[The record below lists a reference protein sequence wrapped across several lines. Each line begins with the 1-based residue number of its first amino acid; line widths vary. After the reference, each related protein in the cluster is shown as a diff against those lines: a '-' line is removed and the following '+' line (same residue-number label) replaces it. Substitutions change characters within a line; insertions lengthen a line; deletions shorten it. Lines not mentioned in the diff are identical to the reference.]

1 MMKRHPSDAPPVP
14 RREIFAWAGFDFANS
29 AFTTVMV
36 TVLFPT
42 YFITVLC
49 GGAPEAE
56 RWWGWAGGAA
66 NLMVVLLG
74 PLLGAYADRGANKKR
89 FLLATTLGCVTA
101 TAVLGFIA
109 PGQIVW
115 AWLLFVV
122 ANFCFALG
130 ENFCASFLPE
140 ISTPATAGRISALG
154 WSVGYFGG
162 LASLLLARTV
172 PVPQGI
178 LLTAL
183 FFGLAALP
191 TFLFLR
197 ERASPQLRMPL
208 PRLQEW
214 IATLR
219 DHRNLARFLLCFFFA
234 SAGLSTVI
242 YFAGIFATRELGM
255 NTDQLVIMFLA
266 LQLSAAAG
274 AWGFGGLQ
282 DKMGSRLALG
292 LTFLV
297 WVVVIV
303 GCVLTRDIQVFYL
316 FAALAGVGLGAT
328 QTCARAFVSQL
339 TPPARSAEFFG
350 LWGVCGK
357 LAPVL
362 ALPVFG
368 ELATRFGLR
377 PALLS
382 TLVFFILAGIVLSKV
397 HPLPREKASLHS

>member
-1 MMKRHPSDAPPVP
+1 
-14 RREIFAWAGFDFANS
+14 
-29 AFTTVMV
+29 MV

-42 YFITVLC
+42 YFIQVLC
-49 GGAPEAE
+49 AGASEAE

-66 NLMVVLLG
+66 NLLVVLFG
-74 PLLGAYADRGANKKR
+74 PLLGVYADRGAHKKR
-89 FLLATTLGCVTA
+89 FLIATTLGCVTA

-115 AWLLFVV
+115 AWLLFVF

-154 WSVGYFGG
+154 WSIGYFGG
-162 LASLLLARTV
+162 LASLLLARSV
-172 PVPQGI
+172 SVPQGI
-178 LLTAL
+178 LFTAL
-183 FFGLAALP
+183 FFGVAALP
-191 TFLFLR
+191 TFLLLR
-197 ERASPQLRMPL
+197 ERAMPQPQLTL
-208 PRLQEW
+208 PDVREW
-214 IATLR
+214 METLSI
-219 DHRNLARFLLCFFFA
+219 HRNFATFLLCFFFA

-255 NTDQLVIMFLA
+255 NTDQLTIMFLA

-274 AWGFGGLQ
+274 ALGFGGLQ
-282 DKMGSRLALG
+282 DKLGSRVTLG

-297 WVVVIV
+297 WIVVIV
-303 GCVLTRDIQVFYL
+303 GCALTREIHVFYI

-339 TPPARSAEFFG
+339 TPPERAAEFFG
-350 LWGVCGK
+350 LWGVGGK

-362 ALPVFG
+362 ALPLFG
-368 ELATRFGLR
+368 ELSTRFGLR

-397 HPLPREKASLHS
+397 QSHSLEKTSPHS